1 MTGHAAPSPLD
12 LEPLCAALRG
22 VSHTYA
28 SDRQALH
35 DVNLQL
41 RTGVTAL
48 VGVNGAGKSTLLS
61 ILAGSLRP
69 TAGSVLIGGT
79 DLFGR
84 QRRRVIGRVALMP
97 QTLTVP
103 SNLTAWEA
111 VSVIGWMRGLTS
123 HEAAQRADLA
133 LEAVGLEDRRGS
145 AIKELS
151 GGMRRRIALA
161 QAIVAEPD
169 VLLLDEPSTGLDP
182 QQRRRMVDIVKELHG
197 TVVFSSHVMEDVV
210 DTASRV
216 LVLHEGRIR
225 FDGSLEQLNAQAPA
239 AASPARRPEAAFLAL
254 ITEVGATAP

>member
-1 MTGHAAPSPLD
+1 MHRPEAGVAELHGVGH
-12 LEPLCAALRG
+12 R
-22 VSHTYA
+22 YA
-28 SDRQALH
+28 DRQALT
-35 DVNLQL
+35 DVTVQL

-79 DLFGR
+79 DLNGR
-84 QRRRVIGRVALMP
+84 KRREVIGRVALMP

-103 SNLTAWEA
+103 PNLTAWEA

-123 HEAAQRADLA
+123 HEAGRRAEVA
-133 LEAVGLEDRRGS
+133 LEAVGLTERQRS
-145 AIKELS
+145 RIKELS

-182 QQRRRMVDIVKELHG
+182 QQRRR
-197 TVVFSSHVMEDVV
+197 
-210 DTASRV
+210 
-216 LVLHEGRIR
+216 
-225 FDGSLEQLNAQAPA
+225 
-239 AASPARRPEAAFLAL
+239 
-254 ITEVGATAP
+254 